1 MPNLLWKK
9 QINCF
14 SKAESCCLSSKSIF
28 VITSLI
34 TQVIISRWIFN
45 LHTRPLCA
53 NTLEKMAKDLILH
66 AKGQPY
72 EHGLSS
78 ITDWMEPLME
88 RQDNKGR
95 NLGSKITLLWIL
107 MDILKKLRFHI
118 EVVSNVKSFKSNTK
132 FTVTCSYKRIKSV
145 DVQHVQENSLKSH
158 CFRDSTNLQTFLREI
173 L

>member
-1 MPNLLWKK
+1 
-9 QINCF
+9 
-14 SKAESCCLSSKSIF
+14 
-28 VITSLI
+28 
-34 TQVIISRWIFN
+34 
-45 LHTRPLCA
+45 
-53 NTLEKMAKDLILH
+53 
-66 AKGQPY
+66 
-72 EHGLSS
+72 
-78 ITDWMEPLME
+78 
-88 RQDNKGR
+88 
-95 NLGSKITLLWIL
+95 